1 MNPLLKLFGFALAAV
16 FAGLTLLAA
25 GLIALYLY
33 LAPQLPSSE
42 SLRDVHL
49 QVPLR
54 VYTQDARLIGEF
66 GEMRRIPLEFRQVPA
81 PLVHAV
87 LAAEDDRFY
96 QHPGVDYQGL
106 LRAALALV
114 KTGEKRQGGSTITMQ
129 VARNY
134 FLSSEKTFLR
144 KLKEILLALRIEREF
159 SKDEILTLYL
169 NKIYCGNR
177 SYGIAAAAQFYYGKG
192 VDQLSVAQMAMI
204 AGLPKAPSRYN
215 PVANLERATERRNYV
230 LDRMHLL
237 GYLDAADYK
246 AALAEPETAQRH
258 ALEIEVEAQHV
269 AEMVRAEMVSRYGED
284 AYTGGYKVYTTLDT
298 RLQPAANQALRAG
311 LLEYDKRHGYRGP
324 ERHIELTLLLQPED
338 WTRILEGSPE
348 VGRVQAALVLKVA
361 AQSVTVF
368 QPALGTLELPWAG
381 LSWARPYIDENHRG
395 PAPKTALEFLKP
407 GDIVRIEP
415 LPGNQA
421 DQQWGL
427 SQLPAVEGALVALN
441 PNDGA
446 IIALAGGFD
455 FYQSNFNRVVQAERQ
470 PGSSF
475 KPFFYSAALEKGFTP
490 ASLVNDAPIVV
501 EGADLGEAWR
511 PENFGGKFIG
521 PMRLRE
527 ALAQSRNLVSIRVLR
542 TIGIDYAI
550 DYVTRFG
557 FRPERLP
564 KGLSLALGS
573 AVATPMEMVRGF
585 AVFANGGYQVE
596 PYFIKRIDGP
606 DGGTLYRADPVQAC
620 LDCDTAASVTPGLE
634 GEVRADIEA
643 ELRRTANSAAEPA
656 AVSGG
661 SPAGRAALRV
671 ITAENDYLMT
681 SMMRDVIRTG
691 TARRALALGRSDLAG
706 KTGTTNDQ
714 RDAWFCGFNA
724 ALAATAW
731 IGFDK
736 HLPLG
741 DLETGGHAALPIWMR
756 FMEVALKDRPEQL
769 PEPPPGIVTLR
780 IDPET
785 GALARAD
792 NRQAIN
798 EVFSS
803 EHPPKSAAEVES
815 LDAGLG
821 AGAPRALEQLF

>member
-1 MNPLLKLFGFALAAV
+1 MNPLLKLFGFALAAL

-54 VYTQDARLIGEF
+54 VYTHDAKLIGEF
-66 GEMRRIPLEFRQVPA
+66 GEKRRMPLEFRQVPTS
-81 PLVHAV
+81 LVHAV

-96 QHPGVDYQGL
+96 QHAGVDYQGL
-106 LRAALALV
+106 LRAAFTLV
-114 KTGEKRQGGSTITMQ
+114 RTGEMRQGGSTITMQ

-144 KLKEILLALRIEREF
+144 KLKEILLALRIEGEF

-177 SYGIAAAAQFYYGKG
+177 AYGIAAAAQFYYGKD
-192 VDQLSVAQMAMI
+192 VDRLSVAQMAMI
-204 AGLPKAPSRYN
+204 AGLPKAPSKYN
-215 PVANLERATERRNYV
+215 PVANLERATERRDYV
-230 LDRMHLL
+230 LDRMHQL
-237 GYLDAADYK
+237 GYLNDVDYK

-258 ALEIEVEAQHV
+258 ALEIEVEAPHV
-269 AEMVRAEMVSRYGED
+269 AEMVRAEMVNRYGED

-298 RLQPAANQALRAG
+298 RLQPAANRALRAG

-324 ERHIELTLLLQPED
+324 ERHIELTPLLKPED
-338 WTRILEGSPE
+338 WTHILEGSAE
-348 VGRVQAALVLKVA
+348 VGGVKAALVLKVA

-368 QPALGTLELPWAG
+368 QPALGTLELPWTG
-381 LSWARPYIDENHRG
+381 WSWARPYIDENHRG
-395 PAPKTALEFLKP
+395 PAPKSALEFLRP

-415 LPGNQA
+415 LA
-421 DQQWGL
+421 DKQWGL

-446 IIALAGGFD
+446 VIALAGGFD
-455 FYQSNFNRVVQAERQ
+455 FYQSNFNRVLQADRQ

-490 ASLVNDAPIVV
+490 ASLINDAPIVV

-511 PENFGGKFIG
+511 PENFGGRFGG
-521 PMRLRE
+521 PTRLRE

-550 DYVTRFG
+550 DYATRFG

-564 KGLSLALGS
+564 RALSLALGS

-585 AVFANGGYQVE
+585 AVFANGGYRVE
-596 PYFIKRIDGP
+596 PYFIERIEGP
-606 DGGTLYRADPVQAC
+606 DGGALYQADPVKAC
-620 LDCDTAASVTPGLE
+620 MDCSPARPAAPGVE
-634 GEVRADIEA
+634 GEVQADIEA
-643 ELRRTANSAAEPA
+643 ELRRAAAVAEHA
-656 AVSGG
+656 AVSGA
-661 SPAGRAALRV
+661 SPAGRPALRV
-671 ITAENDYLMT
+671 ITPENDYLMT

-714 RDAWFCGFNA
+714 RDAWFCGFNTT
-724 ALAATAW
+724 LAATAW

-756 FMEVALKDRPEQL
+756 FMEVALKDRPELL

-780 IDPET
+780 IDPAT

-798 EVFSS
+798 EVFNS
-803 EHPPKSAAEVES
+803 EHPPQSAAEIES

-821 AGAPRALEQLF
+821 AGAPRVLEQLF

>member
-1 MNPLLKLFGFALAAV
+1 MNPLQKLLGFTLAAV
-16 FAGLTLLAA
+16 FAGGTLLAV
-25 GLIALYLY
+25 GLVALYLY

-42 SLRDVHL
+42 SLREVRL

-54 VYTQDARLIGEF
+54 VYTQDAKLIGEF
-66 GEMRRIPLEFRQVPA
+66 GEMRRLPLEFTQVPT

-106 LRAALALV
+106 LRAAFALV
-114 KTGEKRQGGSTITMQ
+114 RTGEKRQGGSTITMQ

-177 SYGIAAAAQFYYGKG
+177 SYGIAAAAQFYYGKDVG
-192 VDQLSVAQMAMI
+192 QLSVAQMAMI
-204 AGLPKAPSRYN
+204 AGLPKAPSKYN

-237 GYLDAADYK
+237 GHLNDADYQ

-269 AEMVRAEMVSRYGED
+269 AEMVRAEMVNRYGED

-298 RLQPAANQALRAG
+298 QLQPTANQALRAG

-324 ERHIELTLLLQPED
+324 ERHIELNPALKPED
-338 WTRILEGSPE
+338 WAHILEGSPE
-348 VGRVQAALVLKVA
+348 VGRVSAALVLKVA

-368 QPALGTLELPWAG
+368 QSTLGTLELPWAG
-381 LSWARPYIDENHRG
+381 LSWARPYIDANQRG
-395 PAPKTALEFLKP
+395 PAPKTAQEFLKP

-415 LPGNQA
+415 LPGPQGEP
-421 DQQWGL
+421 QWGL
-427 SQLPAVEGALVALN
+427 SQLPTVEGALVALN
-441 PNDGA
+441 PHDGA
-446 IIALAGGFD
+446 VVALAGGFD

-490 ASLVNDAPIVV
+490 ASLINDAPVVV
-501 EGADLGEAWR
+501 EGADLDGAWR
-511 PENFGGKFIG
+511 PENFGGKFGG
-521 PMRLRE
+521 PTRLRE

-542 TIGIDYAI
+542 AIGIDYAV
-550 DYVTRFG
+550 DYATRFG

-573 AVATPMEMVRGF
+573 ALATPMEMARGF
-585 AVFANGGYQVE
+585 AVFANGGYQVQ
-596 PYFIKRIDGP
+596 PYFIERIEGF
-606 DGGTLYRADPVQAC
+606 DGGTLFQADPVRAEIEALPQRAA
-620 LDCDTAASVTPGLE
+620 TAAPG
-634 GEVRADIEA
+634 A
-643 ELRRTANSAAEPA
+643 AAE
-656 AVSGG
+656 SGG
-661 SPAGRAALRV
+661 SPAPAALRV
-671 ITAENDYLMT
+671 ITAENNYLMN
-681 SMMRDVIRTG
+681 SMLRDVIRTG

-714 RDAWFCGFNA
+714 RDAWFCGFNTT
-724 ALAATAW
+724 LTAVAW
-731 IGFDK
+731 VGFDQ

-741 DLETGGHAALPIWMR
+741 DGETGGHAALPIWMR
-756 FMEVALKDRPEQL
+756 FMEVALKGRPDQL

-780 IDPET
+780 IDPAT
-785 GALARAD
+785 GALARED
-792 NRQAIN
+792 NRRAIN

-803 EHPPKSAAEVES
+803 EHPPKSADEVES
-815 LDAGLG
+815 LDANLG
-821 AGAPRALEQLF
+821 AGTGAAHGVEQLF

>member
-16 FAGLTLLAA
+16 FAGLTLLAV
-25 GLIALYLY
+25 GLMALYLY

-54 VYTQDARLIGEF
+54 VYTHEARLIGEF
-66 GEMRRIPLEFRQVPA
+66 GEMRRIPLEFHQVPA

-237 GYLDAADYK
+237 GYLDAADYQ

-258 ALEIEVEAQHV
+258 ALEIEVEAPHV
-269 AEMVRAEMVSRYGED
+269 AEMVRAEMVNRYGED
-284 AYTGGYKVYTTLDT
+284 AYIGGYKVYTTLDT

-324 ERHIELTLLLQPED
+324 ERHIELTPLLKPED

-348 VGRVQAALVLKVA
+348 IGGVQAALVLKVA
-361 AQSVTVF
+361 VQSVTVF
-368 QPALGTLELPWAG
+368 QPMLGTLELPWAG
-381 LSWARPYIDENHRG
+381 LSWARPYIDANHRG

-415 LPGNQA
+415 LPGTQT

-446 IIALAGGFD
+446 VIALAGGFD
-455 FYQSNFNRVVQAERQ
+455 FYQSNFNRVVQAYRQ

-490 ASLVNDAPIVV
+490 ASLINDAPIVV

-511 PENFGGKFIG
+511 PENFGGKFYG
-521 PMRLRE
+521 LMRLRE

-542 TIGIDYAI
+542 AIGIDYAI
-550 DYVTRFG
+550 DYATRFG

-564 KGLSLALGS
+564 QGLSLALGS

-596 PYFIKRIDGP
+596 PYFIERIEAP
-606 DGGTLYRADPVQAC
+606 DGSTLFQADPLVAC
-620 LDCDTAASVTPGLE
+620 MDCATPASAIPAAAS
-634 GEVRADIEA
+634 R
-643 ELRRTANSAAEPA
+643 
-656 AVSGG
+656 GG
-661 SPAGRAALRV
+661 AAGRAALRV

-731 IGFDK
+731 VGFDK

-741 DLETGGHAALPIWMR
+741 DLETGGYVALPIWMR

-780 IDPET
+780 IDPAT

-803 EHPPKSAAEVES
+803 EHPPKSADEVES
-815 LDAGLG
+815 LGAGLG
-821 AGAPRALEQLF
+821 AGAARGVEQLF